1 MNLAT
6 FVRRISDDQRVQL
19 TWTDKAGN
27 DYTVYDG
34 DAETLKRRLLDF
46 GDLHV
51 LEMNVTDGVLWIG
64 LKFAGN
70 SSAEWVLEQILNN
83 IESGDT

>member
-1 MNLAT
+1 MNIAT
-6 FVRRISDDQRVQL
+6 VVYRISDDQRVQL
-19 TWTDKAGN
+19 TWTDKVGN

-34 DAETLKRRLLDF
+34 DAATLKRKIPNF

-64 LKFAGN
+64 LEFAQN
-70 SSAEWVLEQILNN
+70 SSAEWVLEQIFENM
-83 IESGDT
+83 EGQT

>member
-6 FVRRISDDQRVQL
+6 IVRRISDDQRVQL

-27 DYTVYDG
+27 DYMVYDG
-34 DAETLKRRLLDF
+34 DAETLKRRIPDF

-51 LEMNVTDGVLWIG
+51 LEMNCTDGVLWIG
-64 LKFAGN
+64 LVFADN
-70 SSAEWVLEQILNN
+70 SSAEWVLDQIFENM
-83 IESGDT
+83 EG

>member
-6 FVRRISDDQRVQL
+6 IVHRISDDQRVQL

-34 DAETLKRRLLDF
+34 DAENLKRRIPDF

-51 LEMNVTDGVLWIG
+51 LEMNCTDGALWIG
-64 LKFAGN
+64 LKFAAN
-70 SSAEWVLEQILNN
+70 SSVEWVLEHILEN
-83 IESGDT
+83 IGKE

>member
-6 FVRRISDDQRVQL
+6 TVRRISDDQRVQL

-34 DAETLKRRLLDF
+34 DAETLKRRIPDF

-51 LEMNVTDGVLWIG
+51 LEMNCTDGVLLRRG
-64 LKFAGN
+64 DRVRTAPDTAC
-70 SSAEWVLEQILNN
+70 AE
-83 IESGDT
+83 T

>member
-6 FVRRISDDQRVQL
+6 TVRRISDDQRVQL

-34 DAETLKRRLLDF
+34 DAETLKRRLPDF

-70 SSAEWVLEQILNN
+70 SSAEWVLEQIFENM
-83 IESGDT
+83 EDWK

>member
-6 FVRRISDDQRVQL
+6 TVRRISDDQRVQL
-19 TWTDKAGN
+19 TWADKAGN
-27 DYTVYDG
+27 NYTVYDG
-34 DAETLKRRLLDF
+34 DAETLKRRIPDL

-51 LEMNVTDGVLWIG
+51 LEMNCTDGVLWIG

-70 SSAEWVLEQILNN
+70 SSAEWVLEQIFENM
-83 IESGDT
+83 ED